1 MRIAYSLSEASLS
14 ACSCVTVGV
23 FDGVHRGHQKLLTGM
38 VDAARAAQCAT
49 VVITF
54 EPHPAAVLGHP
65 APLLL
70 TSVEERAELMAPL
83 GLDLLLVLTFTRE
96 LARTT
101 VTDFIALLRQHLHLA
116 QLWGGPD
123 LALGHRREGDVPF
136 LQRLGAESGF
146 TVHIVE
152 PLIWDGAIVN
162 SSRVRAALQAGDVYQ
177 AAGCLGRPYRLPATV
192 TAVEKGGAVTTFS
205 LTPLPGR
212 LIPARGK
219 YECMVHMEG
228 RAVAATA
235 HVCRE
240 LIEVG
245 LPYPETSGCGCVWRL
260 DFIARVGL

>member
-1 MRIAYSLSEASLS
+1 MRIAYSLSEVSLS

-38 VDAARAAQCAT
+38 VDAARAAQCTT

-70 TSVEERAELMAPL
+70 TSIEERAELMAPL
-83 GLDLLLVLTFTRE
+83 GLDLLIVLTFTRE

-101 VTDFIALLRQHLHLA
+101 VTDFIALLRQHLNLT

-136 LQRLGAESGF
+136 LQRLGVESGF

-152 PLIWDGAIVN
+152 PLVWDGAIVN
-162 SSRVRAALQAGDVYQ
+162 SSRVRAALQAGDVSQ
-177 AAGCLGRPYRLPATV
+177 AAGCLGRPYRLPTTV
-192 TAVEKGGAVTTFS
+192 KPAGRSGAGSTFV

-212 LIPARGK
+212 LIPAQGQ
-219 YECMVHMEG
+219 YECLVHIEG
-228 RAVAATA
+228 RAFTATA
-235 HVCRE
+235 YICSE
-240 LIEVG
+240 LIEIS
-245 LPYPETSGCGCVWRL
+245 LPYFETSHCGRIWAL
-260 DFIARVGL
+260 DFVARLGL